1 MIRKA
6 LIVLLPYSLAACGGA
21 KTEGGETST
30 ATETTSEAASETV
43 ALSGEAI
50 YKQCIACHTIDKG
63 GRNGVGPN
71 LHGVVGRA
79 VASAEGYTYSAALKA
94 KGGNWDAAAL
104 DAYIENP
111 RGWAPGTKM
120 AFAGINDAANRKAL
134 IDYLTQQK

>member
-6 LIVLLPYSLAACGGA
+6 LLIALPLSLAACGGA
-21 KTEGGETST
+21 KTDSSETVS
-30 ATETTSEAASETV
+30 APEAASETV
-43 ALSGEAI
+43 ALAGEAI
-50 YKQCIACHTIDKG
+50 YKQCVACHSIDKG

-79 VASAEGYTYSAALKA
+79 VASVEGYSYSAALKA

-104 DAYIENP
+104 DAYLENP

-134 IDYLTQQK
+134 IDYLIAQK